1 MLYYLSL
8 GSNLGEREQTLTLAI
23 AQLEQKAGHVTARSE
38 WYYSEP
44 WGYESANGFC
54 NVCVALESDLL
65 PMEMLRATQLI
76 ERALGRT
83 HKTRKD
89 AKHRPTAGYQDRI
102 VDIDLLEAYSDDG
115 AAVTS
120 CTPELT
126 LPHPLMEERDFVM
139 IPLRE
144 IKQAH

>member
-8 GSNLGEREQTLTLAI
+8 GSNLGEREQLLSLAI
-23 AQLEQKAGHVTARSE
+23 AQLEQKAGQVVRRSE

-44 WGYESANGFC
+44 WGYKSANGFC
-54 NVCVALESDLL
+54 NVCVALESDLQ
-65 PMEMLRATQLI
+65 PMEMLRTTQLI

-89 AKHRPTAGYQDRI
+89 AKHRPTAGYADRTI
-102 VDIDLLEAYSDDG
+102 DIDLLECYAEGEAIRIDS
-115 AAVTS
+115 
-120 CTPELT
+120 PELT